1 MQAADADF
9 ERKPRTCRFERHRIH
24 FEFDRVTVK
33 DIAKRVCDT
42 KLFSRSAGA
51 LFGRIAGAATLGL
64 CVVGLSGCMGNGIG
78 LGDAA
83 GVDSVR
89 TGSVPAPASPAMVDA
104 AAVQTAVSTADVT
117 EVTQNPIPWA
127 NAQSGSAGVIS
138 SIEEQTVGAMVC
150 RRFTTT
156 RHSYQGIAKFD
167 GNTCRTGDGDWT
179 LTSFGPR
186 S

>member
-1 MQAADADF
+1 MAFVPVISSDPQLF
-9 ERKPRTCRFERHRIH
+9 LS
-24 FEFDRVTVK
+24 DRVTVK
-33 DIAKRVCDT
+33 DIAKRLTHT
-42 KLFSRSAGA
+42 KLFSRA
-51 LFGRIAGAATLGL
+51 LTAAALCL
-64 CVVGLSGCMGNGIG
+64 CVASLSACMGNGIG

-83 GVDSVR
+83 GVDNVR
-89 TGSVPAPASPAMVDA
+89 TGSIPAPPSPAMVDA
-104 AAVQTAVSTADVT
+104 AAVQTAVSTADVKD
-117 EVTQNPIPWA
+117 VDGNPIPWA

-138 SIEEQTVGAMVC
+138 SITEETVGSMVC

-179 LTSFGPR
+179 LTSFAPR

>member
-1 MQAADADF
+1 MQAADADLTC
-9 ERKPRTCRFERHRIH
+9 RPRTCRFERHRIH
-24 FEFDRVTVK
+24 FKSDRVTVK
-33 DIAKRVCDT
+33 DIAKRACDT
-42 KLFSRSAGA
+42 KLFSRLAGA
-51 LFGRIAGAATLGL
+51 MTLGL
-64 CVVGLSGCMGNGIG
+64 CVAGLSGCMGNGIG

-83 GVDSVR
+83 GVDNVR
-89 TGSVPAPASPAMVDA
+89 TGSIPAPPSPAMIDA
-104 AAVQTAVSTADVT
+104 AAVQTAVSTANVR
-117 EVTQNPIPWA
+117 EVAGNPIPWA

-138 SIEEQTVGAMVC
+138 SIQEQTVGGMVC

-179 LTSFGPR
+179 LTSFAPR